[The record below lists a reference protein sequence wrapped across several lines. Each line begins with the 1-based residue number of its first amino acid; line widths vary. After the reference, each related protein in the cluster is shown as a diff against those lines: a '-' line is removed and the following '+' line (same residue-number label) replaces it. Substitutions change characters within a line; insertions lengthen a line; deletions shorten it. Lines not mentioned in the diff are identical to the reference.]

1 VLVFVLVER
10 WSRCRVSVPSL
21 YEHDHEHGHDKSA
34 MAKKSELLV
43 GLDIGTSKVAAV
55 VGDLNDGT
63 LSVIGIGCVP
73 ADGLRKGV
81 VVNIDATVHA
91 IEQAIKEA
99 EVTAGCE
106 IHSVFA
112 NVGGGHIRGFNS
124 HGVVAVRNREVD
136 QSDVDRVLDAARAVA
151 LPSDRDIL
159 HVLPQ
164 DFVLDGQDGI
174 RTPLGMS
181 GVRLEAHVHLVTTA
195 MPSAQNVIK
204 CCERTGLH
212 VADLVLE
219 PLAAAEAVLTPEEK
233 ELGVALVDLGA
244 GTTDVLVF
252 HQGALKHTAVL
263 SLGGNHVT
271 SDIAAG
277 LQTPFRDAE
286 LLKIR
291 SGGALARAVGRE
303 QTVEVPSVGGRPPRL
318 LSRHMLSQIIEARA
332 EEILSLTRNQIVKCG
347 FDEGLGSGVVL
358 TGGTAQLEGIVQLA
372 EQVFQAPVRIGVPVC
387 VDGNGNGG
395 TEVVNTPAFAAA
407 VGLVHYG
414 ARPRDHIPVR
424 HADARLIGKVR
435 QRLKGWMETFF

>member
-1 VLVFVLVER
+1 
-10 WSRCRVSVPSL
+10 
-21 YEHDHEHGHDKSA
+21 
-34 MAKKSELLV
+34 MAKKTELLV
-43 GLDIGTSKVAAV
+43 GLDIGTAKVAAV
-55 VGDLNDGT
+55 VGDLHDGT
-63 LSVIGIGCVP
+63 LSVIGVGCVP

-81 VVNIDATVHA
+81 VVNIDSTVHA

-124 HGVVAVRNREVD
+124 HGVVAVKNREVD
-136 QSDVDRVLDAARAVA
+136 QSDVERVLDAARAVA

-174 RTPLGMS
+174 RSPLGMH
-181 GVRLEAHVHLVTTA
+181 GVRLEARVHLITTA

-263 SLGGNHVT
+263 PLGGNHVT

-286 LLKIR
+286 LLKLR
-291 SGGALARAVGRE
+291 SGCALVRTVNHE

-318 LSRHMLSQIIEARA
+318 LSRHKLSQIIEARA
-332 EEILSLTRNQIVKCG
+332 EEILSLTRNHVVQSG
-347 FDEGLGSGVVL
+347 FDECLG
-358 TGGTAQLEGIVQLA
+358 
-372 EQVFQAPVRIGVPVC
+372 
-387 VDGNGNGG
+387 
-395 TEVVNTPAFAAA
+395 
-407 VGLVHYG
+407 
-414 ARPRDHIPVR
+414 
-424 HADARLIGKVR
+424 
-435 QRLKGWMETFF
+435 

>member
-1 VLVFVLVER
+1 
-10 WSRCRVSVPSL
+10 
-21 YEHDHEHGHDKSA
+21 

-43 GLDIGTSKVAAV
+43 GLDIGTAKVAAV
-55 VGDLNDGT
+55 VADCTDAA
-63 LSVIGIGCVP
+63 LSVVGIGCVP

-81 VVNIDATVHA
+81 VVNIEATVHA

-99 EVTAGCE
+99 EVAAGCE

-112 NVGGGHIRGFNS
+112 NVGGAHIRGFNS

-136 QSDVDRVLDAARAVA
+136 DADVERVLDAARAVA
-151 LPSDRDIL
+151 LPADRDIL

-174 RTPLGMS
+174 RTPLGMH
-181 GVRLEAHVHLVTTA
+181 GVRLEARVHLVTTA
-195 MPSAQNVIK
+195 IPSAQNVVK

-244 GTTDVLVF
+244 GTSDLLIF
-252 HQGALKHTAVL
+252 HDGALKHTAVL
-263 SLGGNHVT
+263 PVGGNHVT

-291 SGGALARAVGRE
+291 SGYALARAVNCE
-303 QTVEVPSVGGRPPRL
+303 QMVEVPSVGGRPPRL
-318 LSRHMLSQIIEARA
+318 LSRHKLSQVIEARV
-332 EEILSLTRNQIVKCG
+332 EEILSLVRNQIVQCG

-358 TGGTAQLEGIVQLA
+358 TGGTAQLDGIVPLA
-372 EQVFQAPVRIGVPVC
+372 EQVFQAPARIGLPLAAA
-387 VDGNGNGG
+387 GNGNGA
-395 TEVVNTPAFAAA
+395 TQLATTPAFAAA

-414 ARPRDHIPVR
+414 TRPRDHVPVR
-424 HADARLIGKVR
+424 HDEPRLMGKVR
-435 QRLKGWMETFF
+435 RWMAAFF